1 MSYILEV
8 EEDEN
13 GEQFLTF
20 PEDLLEEM
28 GWREGDILNWDV
40 QGDGIVLTKVAD
52 PSLYEVEEDE

>member
-40 QGDGIVLTKVAD
+40 QGDGIVLTKVSD
-52 PSLYEVEEDE
+52 SPLYELEEDE

>member
-8 EEDEN
+8 EEDDN

-40 QGDGIVLTKVAD
+40 QGEGIVLTKVND
-52 PSLYEVEEDE
+52 PSRYELEEDE

>member
-20 PEDLLEEM
+20 PEELMEEL
-28 GWREGDILNWDV
+28 GWKEGDILNWDM
-40 QGDGIVLTKVAD
+40 QGDGIYISKVAD
-52 PSLYEVEEDE
+52 PSLYELEEDE

>member
-40 QGDGIVLTKVAD
+40 QGDGIVLTKVND
-52 PSLYEVEEDE
+52 PFGYEVEECE

>member
-20 PEDLLEEM
+20 PEELMEEL
-28 GWREGDILNWDV
+28 GWKEGDILNWDM
-40 QGDGIVLTKVAD
+40 QGDGIHLSKVAD